1 MKNKV
6 VFPELVAE
14 LAAVTNT
21 SEALCEAFLKEL
33 FSLVAVELS
42 KGKAVKIK
50 KLGEFSVLPDG
61 NVHFEPDKDISESL
75 NAAFACFEPIE
86 LDDNV
91 TDEELNKCEE
101 MQPTDDTE
109 IAETENVDAI
119 ENTDVEMVGDDEPVS
134 EESVEESTDEASNV
148 GDLPESQDN
157 VGETAAA
164 VETPVELS
172 AELADE
178 QEEAVDENNGNN
190 KRVFWRG
197 YAWGALTAVVV
208 VCIVAVAF
216 HWDAIV
222 GGSEESSVLVHETE
236 DTDSIEEQSAKVD
249 TAASA
254 PIVQQGTV
262 PMAEEKDSLPKSD
275 VAKEWPKTFKVTSTA
290 YLSNVSRKFYGHYAF
305 WIYIY
310 IENKDVIANPD
321 NLPIGVVL
329 NIPDPQ
335 KYDIDKDD
343 PNSIKKAQLR
353 ALEIKK

>member
-1 MKNKV
+1 MKNKM

-42 KGKAVKIK
+42 KGEAVKIK

-101 MQPTDDTE
+101 TQLTDKTE

-119 ENTDVEMVGDDEPVS
+119 ENADVELAEDNEPVS
-134 EESVEESTDEASNV
+134 VESVEKGATDANNAE
-148 GDLPESQDN
+148 DLPESQDN
-157 VGETAAA
+157 VGETAIVA
-164 VETPVELS
+164 ETPVELS

-178 QEEAVDENNGNN
+178 QEETPCEKNGNN

-197 YAWGALTAVVV
+197 YVWGALTAVVA
-208 VCIVAVAF
+208 VCIVSVVF
-216 HWDAIV
+216 HWDIIV
-222 GGSEESSVLVHETE
+222 GGSEESAVLVREAE
-236 DTDSIEEQSAKVD
+236 NTDSIGEQFAKVD
-249 TAASA
+249 TVANA
-254 PIVQQGTV
+254 PIVQQETV
-262 PMAEEKDSLPKSD
+262 PMAEGKDSLPKPELT
-275 VAKEWPKTFKVTSTA
+275 KEWPKTFKVTSTA
-290 YLSNVSRKFYGHYAF
+290 YLSNVSRKFYEHYAF
-305 WIYIY
+305 WVYIY
-310 IENKDVIANPD
+310 IENKSVIANPD